1 MPILNSINQM
11 QEEMK
16 EWRRDLHRIPEIGL
30 QEHKTSEFIQNK
42 LKSWNIDF
50 KTGYANTGI
59 VAWIKG
65 NRGNGEKTIGLRADF
80 DALPMTEKNS
90 FDHKSMNEGMM
101 HACGH
106 DGHTTMLLGA
116 AKYIKENPEFDGTV
130 YFIFQPGEEGFGG
143 GEKMIQDGLFNDHK
157 IDEVYALHNW
167 PELPLGHFGIS
178 TGAMMAA
185 VDEYDIIVKGKGGH
199 AALPHLA
206 IDPIVIASQIVLSL
220 QTIISRFLNPVDNAL
235 ITVTKIHGGS
245 AYNVIDDEVIL
256 NGTVRTFKQEI
267 RDKIEKRINETAKG
281 IAKAN
286 GGEVEVVYFRKYPPT
301 INSKKESVFSSI
313 VAKELVGEKNV
324 QMDVEP
330 SMGGEDFSYLLNEKP
345 GSYLYIGQRD
355 SNHKDYLHTTKY
367 DFNDDLLPIGVNFWV
382 NLVKNFFQK

>member
-65 NRGNGEKTIGLRADF
+65 NRGSSEKTIGLRADF

-116 AKYIKENPEFDGTV
+116 AKYIKENPEFD
-130 YFIFQPGEEGFGG
+130 
-143 GEKMIQDGLFNDHK
+143 
-157 IDEVYALHNW
+157 
-167 PELPLGHFGIS
+167 
-178 TGAMMAA
+178 
-185 VDEYDIIVKGKGGH
+185 
-199 AALPHLA
+199 
-206 IDPIVIASQIVLSL
+206 
-220 QTIISRFLNPVDNAL
+220 
-235 ITVTKIHGGS
+235 
-245 AYNVIDDEVIL
+245 
-256 NGTVRTFKQEI
+256 
-267 RDKIEKRINETAKG
+267 
-281 IAKAN
+281 
-286 GGEVEVVYFRKYPPT
+286 
-301 INSKKESVFSSI
+301 
-313 VAKELVGEKNV
+313 
-324 QMDVEP
+324 
-330 SMGGEDFSYLLNEKP
+330 
-345 GSYLYIGQRD
+345 
-355 SNHKDYLHTTKY
+355 
-367 DFNDDLLPIGVNFWV
+367 
-382 NLVKNFFQK
+382 